1 MTEDKERLLELLT
14 LALENPSTDKIVI
27 TIKPNSPK
35 KREDK

>member
-1 MTEDKERLLELLT
+1 MTEDKERLLELLK

-27 TIKPNSPK
+27 TIKQNSPK